1 MLAVSVEFLHG
12 IFRGDPDGT
21 ANTGRLIHGEWPPS
35 PARLFAALVA
45 ADGTRKNCR
54 VTDGSELDWF
64 ERLPP
69 PVIRADAEPT
79 HQVLVPRYV
88 VEHQSSFARDQ
99 KTRQVRTTQEYVGR
113 AGASVRP
120 GVRVAPRNPRVFYSW
135 QQEPPSPATLRA
147 LQLRAARIGY
157 LGASDSPVRVRILGD
172 LPEDVVPSGAYRP
185 DPNGDTLICVPE
197 PGDVRIL
204 DAMYDAW
211 FKHGASVA
219 RAQFPALRHEVTY
232 CTPLSAAP
240 RVAGEVVAWL
250 RLGAGISGRRVGR
263 LTALFKEAV
272 LSKYQTLYGEPP
284 AVLHGHGFNAPG
296 YELARYLALPDSG
309 YRWSRGR
316 IYGLAL
322 WTPPGWDEELSRRA
336 RDAAYAV
343 TWLTGPG
350 VDVAVMPH
358 GGEQKP
364 WAARP
369 KRWKCSATGWV
380 TAFPAV
386 HERRRPL
393 DLAELS
399 RWCRHAGLPDPIRF
413 RTSRTPL
420 VRGGVDLAPVEVNR
434 PGKPGP
440 PYSHVEL
447 WFGEP
452 VRGPVVI
459 GSGRQRGLGLCVPL
473 ENAQGSR
480 VQIEADARDVGH
492 G

>member
-1 MLAVSVEFLHG
+1 MLAASVEFLHG

-54 VTDGSELDWF
+54 VTDGSELEWF

-69 PVIRADAEPT
+69 PVIHADAEPPDEEL
-79 HQVLVPRYV
+79 HPRYV
-88 VEHQSSFARDQ
+88 VKHENTSAAG
-99 KTRQVRTTQEYVGR
+99 QVQEYLGR
-113 AGASVRP
+113 TAALVRP
-120 GVRVAPRNPRVFYSW
+120 GFRVAPRNPRVFYSW
-135 QQEPPSPATLRA
+135 QHEPPPPATLKA
-147 LQLRAARIGY
+147 LRLRAARVGY
-157 LGASDSPVRVRILGD
+157 LGASDSPARVRILDQLPAD
-172 LPEDVVPSGAYRP
+172 LAPCTTFRP
-185 DPNGDTLICVPE
+185 DPKGDTLICVPK
-197 PGDVRIL
+197 PGDVGIL

-211 FKHGASVA
+211 FEHGASIA
-219 RAQFPALRHEVTY
+219 RAQFPALRHEFPY
-232 CTPLSAAP
+232 RSPGSAAP
-240 RVAGEVVAWL
+240 RAGGEVVAWL
-250 RLGAGISGRRVGR
+250 RLGAGISGRRVAR

-272 LSKYQTLYGEPP
+272 LSKYQALYGEPP
-284 AVLHGHGFNAPG
+284 AVLHGHGFSEPG

-322 WTPPGWDEELSRRA
+322 WTPPGWDDRLSRRA
-336 RDAAYAV
+336 RDAAFAV
-343 TWLTGPG
+343 QWLTGPG

-358 GGEQKP
+358 SGEQKP
-364 WAARP
+364 WAAHP
-369 KRWKCSATGWV
+369 KRWKSSATGWV

-399 RWCRHAGLPDPIRF
+399 RWCRHAGLPAPVRF

-434 PGKPGP
+434 PGKPSP
-440 PYSHVEL
+440 PYSHVEF

-452 VRGPVVI
+452 VQGPVVI
-459 GSGRQRGLGLCVPL
+459 GSGRQRGLGLCVPVD
-473 ENAQGSR
+473 EDAPETPPGRADFRQGT
-480 VQIEADARDVGH
+480 DG
-492 G
+492 